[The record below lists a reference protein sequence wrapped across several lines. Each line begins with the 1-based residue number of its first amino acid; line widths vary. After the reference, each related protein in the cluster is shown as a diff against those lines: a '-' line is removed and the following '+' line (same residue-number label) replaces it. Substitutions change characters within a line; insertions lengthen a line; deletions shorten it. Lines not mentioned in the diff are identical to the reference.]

1 MSRDLVIHD
10 TCEVIITDLVTN
22 DIVSIGYAQ
31 TAGLEQTLTE
41 DELRGGIGNKLA
53 YMIRSAKDITLNITS
68 ATFKPEYM
76 ALLSGDK
83 VKEYTEKVTRL
94 TYLTVEDNAG
104 AKEIKIPTKL
114 TALNLTSIRVED
126 VDMKQHDLAV
136 TAGVVDA
143 STLKA
148 EVGDELEVYYQ
159 EEVTGQG
166 VAFKTNKFPNKFK
179 VEYRTVAYDR
189 ELANISQNVHFVFPE
204 AIPSGAFNLALQ
216 NGEAY
221 IPEFSFRVTAPKGC
235 STLGKTFS
243 TPYVEEEEDC

>member
-1 MSRDLVIHD
+1 MSRDQVIHD
-10 TCEVIITDLVTN
+10 TCEVIITDLVSK
-22 DIVSIGYAQ
+22 DVIAIGYAQ

-53 YMIRSAKDITLNITS
+53 YMIRSAKDISLNITS
-68 ATFKPEYM
+68 ATFKPEFM
-76 ALLSGDK
+76 ALFSGDK
-83 VKEYTEKVTRL
+83 IKEYTEKITRMV
-94 TYLTVEDNAG
+94 YLTVTDNAG
-104 AKEIKIPTKL
+104 AKEIKLPAKL
-114 TALNLTSIRVED
+114 NTLTTIRVED
-126 VDMKQHDLAV
+126 TDGIQHELTA

-148 EVGDELEVYYQ
+148 EIGDELEAFYL
-159 EEVTGQG
+159 EEVTGKG

-189 ELANISQNVHFVFPE
+189 ELANISENLHFVFPE

-221 IPEFSFRVTAPKGC
+221 IPEFNFRVTAPKGC
-235 STLGKTFS
+235 NTLGKTFS
-243 TPYVEEEEDC
+243 TPYTDEEEDC